1 MPAES
6 AAARSDAWVQETVV
20 RVRCVD
26 FPWDMTRA
34 LELALF
40 RTFASPRI
48 GGLLCATGEFTTG
61 AQRRYDDTDLL
72 LSEIVENGYESER
85 GRRAI
90 ARMNEIHARFR
101 IRNDDFLYVLSTFV
115 LEPFRWIERYGWRDL
130 TEPERDAWF
139 RFWMAVGKRM
149 GIGGVPDAFAV
160 LSDYSTAYER
170 EHFQL
175 TQATEEVARRVID
188 LFASWYPAPTR
199 PVVREAIRALLDP
212 PLLAAIGLTE
222 APGWRQ
228 SAVLRA
234 LRLRAAMV
242 RALPRRT
249 RPVLRCLIERR
260 HLPGGY
266 EIEALGPPPPRR

>member
-1 MPAES
+1 MDAE
-6 AAARSDAWVQETVV
+6 ARTEAWVQETIF

-48 GGLLCATGEFTTG
+48 GGLLCATGEFTCA

-85 GRRAI
+85 GQRAL
-90 ARMNEIHARFR
+90 ARMNEIHGRFR
-101 IRNDDFLYVLSTFV
+101 ICNEDFLYVLSTFV
-115 LEPFRWIERYGWRDL
+115 LEPFRWIERFGWRQL

-139 RFWMAVGKRM
+139 RFWMGVGRRM
-149 GIGGVPDAFAV
+149 GITDVPDDVDV
-160 LSDYSTAYER
+160 LTGFSAAYER
-170 EHFQL
+170 ENFL
-175 TQATEEVARRVID
+175 RTDATEEVARRVID
-188 LFASWYPAPTR
+188 LFASWYPAPAR
-199 PVVREAIRALLDP
+199 PAVRAAIRALLDP
-212 PLLAAIGLTE
+212 PLLGAIGLRE

-234 LRLRAAMV
+234 LGLRAAVV
-242 RALPRRT
+242 RMLPRRT
-249 RPVLRCLIERR
+249 SPVLRCRIQRR
-260 HLPGGY
+260 DHPGGY
-266 EIEALGPPPPRR
+266 EIEGLGPPPRMG